1 MEKLY
6 ADVTN
11 ISNPISINIA
21 TSHNA
26 STATANIRAHGQS
39 LNIGDEVEID
49 LGYVSSHGK
58 VFEGYVKQVE
68 RTIPDGVWTIT
79 AKDKMIRALDFF
91 VVSKDPDKPFKRKN
105 IKAEKLVQEVL
116 ALAGLTNYGK
126 TNTSFVFA
134 TGKEPAEVNLV
145 SSYDYCNGIADLLT
159 WHLYCDVNGKAWFV
173 NRKPYPMTGATGQP
187 GDTTNETVDGYELT
201 ELTQSEILSVSYKE
215 DERDLRNRI
224 VVYGAEGIFAEAK
237 ASSPHLPSGFYKTAV
252 LSSSIIAKQSYAQT
266 TANYNLNRWN
276 RLGYEVGITT
286 IGDYR
291 LNAREIVQV
300 TEPIL
305 GITGNWYVYASEH
318 SWSAEGYINKMVLK
332 R

>member
-1 MEKLY
+1 MLELY

-11 ISNPISINIA
+11 ISNPISIDVA

-26 STATANIRAHGQS
+26 AAAVATIRAETQG
-39 LNIGDEVEID
+39 LNIGDEIEID
-49 LGYVSSHGK
+49 MGYTSSHGK

-68 RTIPDGVWTIT
+68 RNIPDGVWTIT

-105 IKAEKLVQEVL
+105 IKAENLVRDVL

-126 TNTSFVFA
+126 TATAFVFA

-145 SSYDYCNGIADLLT
+145 SAYDYCNGIADLLT
-159 WHLYCDVNGKAWFV
+159 WHLYCDMNGKAWFV
-173 NRKPYPMTGATGQP
+173 NRKPYPMTGASGQW
-187 GDTTNETVDGYELT
+187 GDTTDETVDGYELT
-201 ELTQSEILSVSYKE
+201 ELTQAEILNVSYKR
-215 DERDLRNRI
+215 DERDLRNRV

-266 TANYNLNRWN
+266 TATYNLNRWN
-276 RLGYEVGITT
+276 RLNYEVGLSV

-291 LNAREIVQV
+291 LNAREIVQI

-305 GITGNWYVYASEH
+305 GLTGNWYVYSSEH
-318 SWSAEGYINKMVLK
+318 TWDENGYINKMVVK